1 MLLSKDKKTK
11 TDHLFSRYMMHIYDL
26 SEEFGLPVEDIR
38 KWLKAKGFGSADR
51 LTTAAVSA
59 FKAQHQNRSDSMSF
73 ERMMLGQKTTT
84 TKINVKNDRQKNWIE
99 KPIVDEE
106 EKPVNPLMLDA
117 LQNLA
122 KPGTRIDA
130 MAKGAVIPK
139 AVLPKPMQAE
149 QVAENLSNPPP
160 KTLQPRI
167 HDLVEQGKNRWDQ
180 LKYSKDL
187 DDPKH
192 QDQDQYEKLLSQ
204 YRLIQDQFLQQHK
217 TYQALLHEHQTLQ
230 KQVNQFQKG
239 KPIHVEINLPKS
251 SQNASLNLYEALATQ
266 GFDQI
271 SAISAIQQVLAHPI
285 QGPVLLYQLQHFDVQ
300 RIFDGLSLAC
310 ENTICQKISTAQTA
324 QTPQSKQIADLNSV
338 VIVPDHLCPICQG
351 SDYRRAY
358 QSLLLGLLQNQNQ
371 QTPQIIVVGGLDDA
385 HHSIKQLSYEHP
397 GIEWFFVAGNDRM
410 DQSRAQQKV
419 QKSTI
424 VVIWPTDHLPHSLSL
439 LFKQASQNAQIP
451 FLTLA
456 PGQRSVVQ
464 IATQIMQ
471 KLNIEI

>member
-1 MLLSKDKKTK
+1 
-11 TDHLFSRYMMHIYDL
+11 MHIYDL

-84 TKINVKNDRQKNWIE
+84 PKTTVKNYNQKNWTE

-106 EKPVNPLMLDA
+106 EKPLNPLMVDA

-139 AVLPKPMQAE
+139 AVLPKPIQAE
-149 QVAENLSNPPP
+149 QAQTVSNPTP
-160 KTLQPRI
+160 KTIQPRI
-167 HDLVEQGKNRWDQ
+167 HDLVEQGKSRWDQ

-187 DDPKH
+187 DDPQH
-192 QDQDQYEKLLSQ
+192 QDQDQYEKLLNQ

-217 TYQALLHEHQTLQ
+217 TYQALLYEHQTLQ
-230 KQVNQFQKG
+230 KQVQQFQKG
-239 KPIHVEINLPKS
+239 KPIHIEINLPKS
-251 SQNASLNLYEALATQ
+251 SQNGSLNLYEALATQ
-266 GFDQI
+266 GFDQM

-285 QGPVLLYQLQHFDVQ
+285 QGPVLLYQLQHFDLK

-310 ENTICQKISTAQTA
+310 EDTICQKISIAQT
-324 QTPQSKQIADLNSV
+324 QTQSPQNQQITEINSV
-338 VIVPDHLCPICQG
+338 VIVPAHLCPICQG

-358 QSLLLGLLQNQNQ
+358 QSLLLGLHQNQ

-397 GIEWFFVAGNDRM
+397 GIEWVFVAGNDRM

-451 FLTLA
+451 CLTLA

-464 IATQIMQ
+464 IANQIMQ